1 MLLAVLSS
9 PSQVDDPLSGL
20 AGLSAPDGLAGLSA
34 PGGPVQS
41 HDPLAGLIEASASL
55 RRSAS
60 EFEQQ
65 PAPAPRTPQNLRV
78 DPAAAFDPAAVF
90 AGMGIE
96 APSRGGAS
104 DDAAPRR
111 KRPPKSPLERH
122 LPLTP
127 ASVNEVTK
135 LINEASAEA
144 EHDLGDN
151 ESPAQ
156 ASVQRQLDALL
167 GMMPKGAAPRT
178 ATEDAAI

>member
-9 PSQVDDPLSGL
+9 PGQVDDPL
-20 AGLSAPDGLAGLSA
+20 AGLSGLSGPGGLSGLSA

-60 EFEQQ
+60 AFEQQ
-65 PAPAPRTPQNLRV
+65 PAPAPRTPQNLRA

-96 APSRGGAS
+96 APSRAGAS
-104 DDAAPRR
+104 DAAPRR

>member
-1 MLLAVLSS
+1 M
-9 PSQVDDPLSGL
+9 
-20 AGLSAPDGLAGLSA
+20 
-34 PGGPVQS
+34 
-41 HDPLAGLIEASASL
+41 
-55 RRSAS
+55 
-60 EFEQQ
+60 
-65 PAPAPRTPQNLRV
+65 RV

>member
-1 MLLAVLSS
+1 MTLYTLAQL
-9 PSQVDDPLSGL
+9 G
-20 AGLSAPDGLAGLSA
+20 
-34 PGGPVQS
+34 
-41 HDPLAGLIEASASL
+41 H
-55 RRSAS
+55 
-60 EFEQQ
+60 
-65 PAPAPRTPQNLRV
+65 APRSETPK
-78 DPAAAFDPAAVF
+78 
-90 AGMGIE
+90 M
-96 APSRGGAS
+96 PSGSESSSDES